1 MNKSIICIETSTDVC
16 SMALYENKKI
26 SLLKEDNTK
35 KHSQLLAP
43 FLDSIIKECN
53 FKIMN
58 LDAIAI
64 SIGPGSYT
72 GLRIGLSFAK
82 GIAFSINKPIITVDT
97 FDGINLEIDDS
108 DYCIITR
115 GFGEYYFIQEYNKG
129 KKKGKIKFDTID
141 KYQNKKIYGYGI
153 SDGYEGLNFVEICP
167 SAKNIGLMAI
177 EHFDKNIYN
186 DIELL
191 EPNYVKHIRYKKNK
205 NIRI

>member
-43 FLDSIIKECN
+43 FLASIIKECN
-53 FKIMN
+53 FEIMN

-115 GFGEYYFIQEYNKG
+115 GFGEYYFIQEYNNG
-129 KKKGKIKFDTID
+129 IKKNSIIFDTID
-141 KYQNKKIYGYGI
+141 SIKNNNIYGY
-153 SDGYEGLNFVEICP
+153 NPNKV
-167 SAKNIGLMAI
+167 
-177 EHFDKNIYN
+177 DKNIIEILPSAIKVSKIAYRN
-186 DIELL
+186 YDNYICYDIKSIK
-191 EPNYVKHIRYKKNK
+191 PNYIKPIQFKKK
-205 NIRI
+205 IH